1 MFDEFDADI
10 SDMPIHKLQQVLQRR
25 RDEAKEILQNQHLIA
40 NCCGDNVIDLLKR
53 LLPPEDSRNSRA
65 GKFILIV

>member
-25 RDEAKEILQNQHLIA
+25 RDEAREILQNQHLIA
-40 NCCGDNVIDLLKR
+40 NWCGDNVIDLLKR
-53 LLPPEDSRNSRA
+53 LLPPEDSRSSRA